1 MSRETLGLLLGLLG
15 VIIFGGSLPATRLAV
30 VDLSPWFVTFGRA
43 SGSGLLALGVL
54 LVLRRPLPPRRHA
67 FAMFIAALTLI
78 GTFPALMALAMQTVP
93 ASHGGVVL
101 GLLPLGTVIA
111 STIVN
116 GERPSP
122 LFWFCALIGAAVV
135 VGFALRDGGGT
146 LSLGDVY
153 LFLSA
158 ITVVFGYAYSGR
170 LSKEMPGWEVI
181 CWLLVFSL
189 PVTLPLTLLTAPA
202 DPAAVGMPQWL
213 GFAYVLVFSQFLGF
227 FAWNAGL
234 AMGGIARVSQTQLFQ
249 TFVTIGIA
257 ALVNAEPL
265 DPVTLGA
272 AALVM
277 AIVFLG
283 RKAPIRQKSA

>member
-30 VDLSPWFVTFGRA
+30 LDLSPWFVTFGRA

-54 LVLRRPLPPRRHA
+54 LALRRPFPARRHA
-67 FAMFIAALTLI
+67 FAMLVAAVTLI

-111 STIVN
+111 SAIVN

-122 LFWFCALIGAAVV
+122 LFWICAIIGAVV
-135 VGFALRDGGGT
+135 VIGFALRDGGGHF
-146 LSLGDVY
+146 SLGDVY
-153 LFLSA
+153 LFASA
-158 ITVVFGYAYSGR
+158 ITVVFGYAYSGQM
-170 LSKEMPGWEVI
+170 SKEIPGWEVI

-189 PVTLPLTLLTAPA
+189 PVTLPLTLYTAPA
-202 DPAAVGMPQWL
+202 DPSAVGLPQWL
-213 GFAYVLVFSQFLGF
+213 GFAYVLLFSQFLGF

-257 ALVNAEPL
+257 ALINNEPL
-265 DPVTLGA
+265 DPLTIGA
-272 AALVM
+272 AVLVVGIV
-277 AIVFLG
+277 AIA
-283 RKAPIRQKSA
+283 RKAPIRQKQA